1 MNFLKTL
8 RTNAGKLQKEV
19 AAYLGV
25 DRTTYLR
32 YEKGES
38 EPDYETLKK
47 LADYF
52 DVSIDY
58 LLGRETKKDP
68 AAEEG
73 DEVSS
78 ELIALL
84 QDLDP
89 AEEALVRDYV
99 SILKR
104 SRKE

>member
-68 AAEEG
+68 
-73 DEVSS
+73 
-78 ELIALL
+78 
-84 QDLDP
+84 
-89 AEEALVRDYV
+89 
-99 SILKR
+99 
-104 SRKE
+104 